1 MSNKYSS
8 AYSNLSEE
16 VKDKIV
22 GFYLAPNSQARV
34 ASEFDIPLHSTIK
47 VLRER
52 NVIREKYGDTRNKMV
67 SLSNKSTLASRPEIV
82 QQRIAQHTGS
92 KRSLESR
99 VRMQEAAWERLSK
112 YPSRYV
118 SKIETK
124 FGEFLARK
132 LGVTVVAQYR
142 VQGKPF
148 DFLIDNKLLLE
159 FDGPHHYNPDY
170 FLWKNNKDG
179 FIKQQV
185 RDVKR
190 FQIAKQANMPLM
202 VITNKEVNKHGEL
215 NSDLL
220 HAIMHHVGYNN
231 A

>member
-8 AYSNLSEE
+8 AYSELSED
-16 VKDKIV
+16 VKDTIV
-22 GFYLAPNSQARV
+22 DFYLAPNSQARV
-34 ASEFDIPLHSTIK
+34 ASKFNIPLHSILK
-47 VLRER
+47 ILRER
-52 NVIREKYGDTRNKMV
+52 NVMREKYGDTRNKMV
-67 SLSNKSTLASRPEIV
+67 SSSVKITLASNPEIV
-82 QQRIAQHTGS
+82 QQRTARHTGA
-92 KRSLESR
+92 KRSLESK

-132 LGVTVVAQYR
+132 LGVTVVAQHR
-142 VQGKPF
+142 VHGKPF
-148 DFLIDNKLLLE
+148 DFLIDGKLLVE

-179 FIKQQV
+179 FSKQQA

-190 FQIAKQANMPLM
+190 FQIAAQANLPLM
-202 VITNKEVNKHGEL
+202 VITNKEVNKNGEL

>member
-8 AYSNLSEE
+8 AYSELSEE
-16 VKDKIV
+16 VKDTIV
-22 GFYLAPNSQARV
+22 DFYLTPNSQARV
-34 ASEFDIPLHSTIK
+34 ASEFNIPLHSILK
-47 VLRER
+47 ILRER
-52 NVIREKYGDTRNKMV
+52 NVMREKYGDTRNKMV
-67 SLSNKSTLASRPEIV
+67 SSSIKSTLASHPEIV
-82 QQRIAQHTGS
+82 QQRIALHTGA

-112 YPSRYV
+112 HPSRYV

-124 FGEFLARK
+124 FGEFLSKK

-142 VQGKPF
+142 VCGKPF
-148 DFLIDNKLLLE
+148 DFLIDGKLLLE

-179 FIKQQV
+179 FSKQQG
-185 RDVKR
+185 RDAKR
-190 FQIAKQANMPLM
+190 FQLAEQANLPLM
-202 VITNKEVNKHGEL
+202 VITNEEVNKRGEL

-220 HAIMHHVGYNN
+220 HAIMHNVGYNN